1 MKDQCSEND
10 ECDPVDG
17 FQWSCDGVPVVGES
31 LPQWKWQHVQEAL
44 FAELYPMT

>member
-17 FQWSCDGVPVVGES
+17 FQWSHDGVLVAGEL

-44 FAELYPMT
+44 FAELYPTT